1 MKQLSPLEG
10 DPMEERLLLV
20 EKKEKI
26 CTITFNR
33 PERRNA
39 LSPLLLF
46 QLADIL
52 TRLKDEGEVR
62 CLVLRGAGDK
72 AFSAG
77 YDISAIPTDMT
88 PEMAEAFRAKNPL
101 QTGLQAIID
110 FPYPVIAM
118 INGPAFGAG
127 CELAMTCDIR
137 IAVEGARLSIPPAK
151 LGIIYH
157 QTGIMNFI
165 NIIGL
170 GNAKEMFFTGRA
182 YEASRAREM
191 GLVNY
196 VVPPAQLSSFTYEI
210 AQEIAENAPLS
221 LKGLKFIFN
230 KCFQYQKA
238 NPEDAREI
246 EALRTEAFNSEDL
259 KEGQRAFQ
267 EKRKPVFK
275 GR

>member
-1 MKQLSPLEG
+1 
-10 DPMEERLLLV
+10 MEEKFLLV
-20 EKKEKI
+20 ERQEKVG
-26 CTITFNR
+26 TIIFNR

-39 LSPLLLF
+39 LSPLMLF
-46 QLADIL
+46 QLAAIL
-52 TRLKDEGEVR
+52 NQLKEEGEVR
-62 CLVLRGAGDK
+62 CLVIRGAGDK

-88 PEMAEAFRAKNPL
+88 PEMAEAFRTKNPL

-118 INGPAFGAG
+118 INGHAFGAG
-127 CELAMTCDIR
+127 CELAMTCDLR
-137 IAVEGARLSIPPAK
+137 LAAEGARLSIPPAK
-151 LGIIYH
+151 LGIVYH

-165 NIIGL
+165 NIVGL

-196 VVPPAQLSSFTYEI
+196 VVPLDQLPSFTYEM

-230 KCFQYQKA
+230 KCFQFQKIS
-238 NPEDAREI
+238 PEDAQEI
-246 EALRTEAFNSEDL
+246 ETIRTQAFNSEDL